1 MPSDCELVQWDDLC
15 GHQLPVGRPQTAS
28 VCELLGPGNSEEP
41 SLLLGNGFVTLQTEG
56 SLRITGNLRVR
67 SARFEAESIFLQD
80 AQVETQQS
88 APNTSAQ
95 GGGTFHSKGALTLE
109 RSNITVTGG
118 GARWGGG
125 LAAGGDVA
133 LVEAS
138 LLKVAG
144 SVAEQDGGGLYTAGT
159 LRLRGGSQIIVEATS
174 AARGGGFFASG
185 E

>member
-1 MPSDCELVQWDDLC
+1 
-15 GHQLPVGRPQTAS
+15 PQTAS
-28 VCELLGPGNSEEP
+28 VCELLGPGNSEEAC
-41 SLLLGNGFVTLQTEG
+41 SLLLGDGFVTLQTEG
-56 SLRITGNLRVR
+56 TLRITGNLRVR
-67 SARFEAESIFLQD
+67 SIVFQD

-88 APNTSAQ
+88 APNSSAQ
-95 GGGTFHSKGALTLE
+95 IGGTFHSKGALTLE
-109 RSNITVTGG
+109 SSNITVTGG

-138 LLKVAG
+138 LLTVAG
-144 SVAEQDGGGLYTAGT
+144 SVAEQDGGGLHTAGT

-185 E
+185 EARTSLKQHLGLSHR

>member
-1 MPSDCELVQWDDLC
+1 
-15 GHQLPVGRPQTAS
+15 
-28 VCELLGPGNSEEP
+28 
-41 SLLLGNGFVTLQTEG
+41 
-56 SLRITGNLRVR
+56 
-67 SARFEAESIFLQD
+67 SIFFQD

-88 APNTSAQ
+88 APNRSAQ
-95 GGGTFHSKGALTLE
+95 IGGTFHSKGALTLE

-138 LLKVAG
+138 ILKVAG
-144 SVAEQDGGGLYTAGT
+144 SVAEQDGGGLHTAGT

-185 E
+185 EARTSLKQHLGLSHR